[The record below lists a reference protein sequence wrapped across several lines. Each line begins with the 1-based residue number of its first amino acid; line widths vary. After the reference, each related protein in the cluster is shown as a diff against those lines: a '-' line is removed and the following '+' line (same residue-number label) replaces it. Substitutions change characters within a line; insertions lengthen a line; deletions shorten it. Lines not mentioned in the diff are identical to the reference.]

1 MTAAPTPAEHE
12 ARLWASAEP
21 MLAQPGVTRSTMM
34 GLPCLR
40 IDGRF
45 FGSFDRRTGDLLVKL
60 PAALVDQLVGARRA
74 HCSPV
79 AGRRFRE
86 WAAISPTRRRSWPAL
101 LEEALA
107 FVASQP
113 PPPKKRKRACCGV
126 PTRRVGVPHRVS
138 AFKVIHRVSGVA
150 HA

>member
-74 HCSPV
+74 HSFARGRPAVPGVGGHQPHPAAKLAGAARGSPRL
-79 AGRRFRE
+79 RRLATAATEEAQASAFVGFPPDA
-86 WAAISPTRRRSWPAL
+86 WAFLTGCRRS
-101 LEEALA
+101 
-107 FVASQP
+107 
-113 PPPKKRKRACCGV
+113 R
-126 PTRRVGVPHRVS
+126 
-138 AFKVIHRVSGVA
+138 
-150 HA
+150 

>member
-1 MTAAPTPAEHE
+1 MTAASAPEEHE
-12 ARLWASAEP
+12 ARFWTLAEP
-21 MLAQPGVTRSTMM
+21 MLTQAGVTRSTMM

-40 IDGRF
+40 IDGKF
-45 FGSFDRRTGDLLVKL
+45 FASFDRITGDLLVKL
-60 PAALVDQLVGARRA
+60 PEPRVNQLVDAGRGHPFA
-74 HCSPV
+74 P

-113 PPPKKRKRACCGV
+113 SPREGR
-126 PTRRVGVPHRVS
+126 
-138 AFKVIHRVSGVA
+138 
-150 HA
+150 